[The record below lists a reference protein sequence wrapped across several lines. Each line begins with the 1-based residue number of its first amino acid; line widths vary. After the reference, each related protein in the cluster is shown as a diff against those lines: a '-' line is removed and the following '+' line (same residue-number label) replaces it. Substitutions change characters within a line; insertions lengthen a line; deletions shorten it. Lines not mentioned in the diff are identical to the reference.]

1 MLSIQHVIRNATDS
15 CLYALQSLRCIRF
28 ERATDS
34 QPPVWLS
41 FLRLPLAS
49 ILAAPARYTAFV
61 CAVSH
66 RCRRWHCE
74 WLDASASRKSSS
86 GGRAKL
92 LALHSAAI
100 QDREPASQLLL
111 AGARGERDQ
120 RFNSNCTIP
129 VEELHCLSV
138 RGACRGGACRTR
150 RGGESC
156 MYMHV
161 RLQMQQHHA
170 LSSRSYHAASRV

>member
-1 MLSIQHVIRNATDS
+1 MLSVQHVIRNATDS

-120 RFNSNCTIP
+120 RLQQI
-129 VEELHCLSV
+129 VRIQQQLHDTC
-138 RGACRGGACRTR
+138 GGIALLVCAWSLQGWSMQDETR
-150 RGGESC
+150 R
-156 MYMHV
+156 
-161 RLQMQQHHA
+161 
-170 LSSRSYHAASRV
+170 